1 MAGDGTAS
9 GFSSGDFRTA
19 IRFAMNM
26 GAPTDPTLQV
36 IFLFPEVDVFTPQ
49 DPSAHPYDWSSAV
62 PTRVVSA
69 PRQVTVPAA
78 VSYGGPPLVEG
89 TPVGQFDQEKITL
102 TLLDQDYA
110 LVRGATEVLIGGVH
124 YIIDPPGAMPQ
135 GLFDV
140 TVYTMHCTA
149 RG

>member
-1 MAGDGTAS
+1 MAGDGTPS
-9 GFSSGDFRTA
+9 GFNSADFRTA

-26 GAPTDPTLQV
+26 GTPTDPAKQV
-36 IFLFPEVDVFTPQ
+36 TFLFPEVDVFAPH
-49 DPSAHPYDWSSAV
+49 DPAAHPYDWSSTPTAV
-62 PTRVVSA
+62 TSPA
-69 PRQVTVPAA
+69 RQVTVLAA

-89 TPVGQFDQEKITL
+89 TPMGQFDQEKLTL

-110 LVRGATEVLIGGVH
+110 LVVGATEVLVGGVH
-124 YIIDPPGAMPQ
+124 YVIDPPGAMPV

-140 TVYTMHCTA
+140 TVYTLHATA